1 MAHGWLGSRVVSV
14 LDSGAERTGFKS
26 QSRRC
31 RVTVSG
37 KLFTPIVPLFTK
49 QQNLRVAGV
58 TEAWWKVMAAPPQH
72 PAGAGAVLDSAFREI
87 WKSNVRMH
95 LLTLP
100 TYIRSMGQC
109 NGRGSVRR
117 SVPSIDSSRHR
128 LHRLLFKGVY
138 GSRRYRSVPA
148 AAGALRSKR
157 GQRHVESRWT
167 KLNTNL
173 FVKTEKLSL

>member
-117 SVPSIDSSRHR
+117 SVPSIDSSR
-128 LHRLLFKGVY
+128 
-138 GSRRYRSVPA
+138 RYRSVPA